1 MPLPN
6 LWRLYNL
13 GSSPFFQATLR
24 PDSVATPLSL
34 FVGRQNERLL
44 DLSRDHSDHRRS
56 GQ

>member
-6 LWRLYNL
+6 LWRLYIL
-13 GSSPFFQATLR
+13 GFSPFFQATLR